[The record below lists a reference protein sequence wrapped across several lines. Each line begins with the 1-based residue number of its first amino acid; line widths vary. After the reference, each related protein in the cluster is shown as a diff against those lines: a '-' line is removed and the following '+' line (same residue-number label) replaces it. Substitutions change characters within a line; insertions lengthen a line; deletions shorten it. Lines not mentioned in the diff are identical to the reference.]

1 MQPAHHQV
9 VKPGRRIPRK
19 SLRLNI
25 YTTDGLVAHPKP
37 FAPRVLRLAC
47 GFRFDAQSLNE
58 LMSSSDEPRRI
69 YCCLC
74 VDRVMSK
81 SVDFVQLGKN
91 NNRSKSMKLK

>member
-37 FAPRVLRLAC
+37 FAPVSFFGLR
-47 GFRFDAQSLNE
+47 FSFWRSISHE

>member
-25 YTTDGLVAHPKP
+25 YTTDGLVAHSKP

-47 GFRFDAQSLNE
+47 GFRFDAQSFT
-58 LMSSSDEPRRI
+58 S
-69 YCCLC
+69 
-74 VDRVMSK
+74 
-81 SVDFVQLGKN
+81 
-91 NNRSKSMKLK
+91 

>member
-37 FAPRVLRLAC
+37 FAPVSFVWLAVFVLTLNLSRVNVFEWWTEANLLLSLC
-47 GFRFDAQSLNE
+47 G
-58 LMSSSDEPRRI
+58 
-69 YCCLC
+69 
-74 VDRVMSK
+74 
-81 SVDFVQLGKN
+81 
-91 NNRSKSMKLK
+91 